1 MENLIEKLKHN
12 EKPFGRLSPE
22 EQECLRKV
30 GTENCESYFMQKY
43 VIGWK
48 QTYAF
53 CGEYAVRIKSD
64 YQPKPEK
71 PEYVDIWLAWYQICR
86 DYTKYKI

>member
-43 VIGWK
+43 AIGW
-48 QTYAF
+48 
-53 CGEYAVRIKSD
+53 
-64 YQPKPEK
+64 
-71 PEYVDIWLAWYQICR
+71 
-86 DYTKYKI
+86 